1 LEFVDK
7 ILCNQI
13 NVYLLSFFWGEILLL
28 GGPKKRK
35 GNENPT
41 KVFFGKIGQNSRI
54 LREKKG

>member
-1 LEFVDK
+1 VQS
-7 ILCNQI
+7 NQC
-13 NVYLLSFFWGEILLL
+13 LFTFSFFGGEILPL

-41 KVFFGKIGQNSRI
+41 KVFWGKIGQNSRI